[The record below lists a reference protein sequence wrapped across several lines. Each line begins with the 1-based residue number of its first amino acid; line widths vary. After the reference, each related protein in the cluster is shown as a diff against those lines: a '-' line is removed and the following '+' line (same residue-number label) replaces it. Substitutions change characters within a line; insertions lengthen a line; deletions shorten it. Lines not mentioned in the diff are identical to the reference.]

1 MNWKPIKGYEGYYE
15 VSDTGVVRSLDRIV
29 PDSKTG
35 TKRIKGRIM
44 KQSENKDKS
53 RNGDGYYVVNL
64 RKFHTSCVT
73 QVHKLVAEAFLSN
86 EFNLPTVNHK
96 DGNKHNNNVEN
107 LEWATYSD
115 NNLHALNNGL
125 RHPRGNVIIQRNLN
139 GSFVSMYQSACEASR
154 KTGIGRAIIS
164 HCLNHRVQTA
174 GGYLWEKVEECND
187 YSRLGSTTEDELPLE
202 VQEPLNVED
211 IVCADRN
218 I

>member
-1 MNWKPIKGYEGYYE
+1 MNWKPIKDYEGYYE
-15 VSDTGVVRSLDRIV
+15 ISDTGIVRSLDRTV

-35 TKRIKGRIM
+35 IKRIKGRTM

-53 RNGDGYYVVNL
+53 RHGDGYYVVNL
-64 RKFHTSCVT
+64 RKLHNSCVI
-73 QVHKLVAEAFLSN
+73 QVHKLVAEAFLPN

-115 NNLHALNNGL
+115 NNIHALSNGL
-125 RHPRGNVIIQRNLN
+125 RQPRGNAIMQRTLD
-139 GSFVSMYQSACEASR
+139 GKLVSVYRSACEASR
-154 KTGIGRAIIS
+154 QTGIGRAMIS
-164 HCLNHRVQTA
+164 HCLNHRAPTA
-174 GGYLWEKVEECND
+174 GGYLWEKVEKCND
-187 YSRLGSTTEDELPLE
+187 YSRLGSTAEDELPSE

>member
-1 MNWKPIKGYEGYYE
+1 MNWKPIKDYEGYYE
-15 VSDTGVVRSLDRIV
+15 ISDTGIVRSLDRTV

-35 TKRIKGRIM
+35 IKRIKGRTM

-53 RNGDGYYVVNL
+53 RHGDGYYVVNL
-64 RKFHTSCVT
+64 RKLHSSCVI
-73 QVHKLVAEAFLSN
+73 QVHKLVAEAFLPN

-115 NNLHALNNGL
+115 NNIHALSNGL
-125 RHPRGNVIIQRNLN
+125 RQPRGNAIMQRTLD
-139 GSFVSMYQSACEASR
+139 GKLVSVYKSACEASR
-154 KTGIGRAIIS
+154 QTGIGRAMIS
-164 HCLNHRVQTA
+164 HCLNHRAPTA
-174 GGYLWEKVEECND
+174 GGYLWEKVEKCND
-187 YSRLGSTTEDELPLE
+187 YSRLGSTAEDELPSE